1 VEIGRSDNLQAQH
14 FSTISGGVGHIGI
27 VRMLHAAAA
36 DSHFVRVSSIVDP
49 LYDDGC
55 FESNLP
61 DDQSDFTAQ
70 SYT

>member
-1 VEIGRSDNLQAQH
+1 VTTCRHNI

-36 DSHFVRVSSIVDP
+36 DSHFVRVSSIVGP

>member
-27 VRMLHAAAA
+27 VRVLHGAAA
-36 DSHFVRVSSIVDP
+36 DSHFVRVSSIVGP

-55 FESNLP
+55 SE
-61 DDQSDFTAQ
+61 
-70 SYT
+70 